1 MIAHI
6 TNKQDLRGFNVQSSS
21 YSLITK
27 NLNMRPHILNVDKK
41 RIIMIERMVRRFF
54 FLFRITLNV
63 LKTLFTIQ
71 TDTRVKNGGQNYG
84 ISANEYPNMVRLFKS
99 VLFR

>member
-1 MIAHI
+1 M
-6 TNKQDLRGFNVQSSS
+6 QSSS

-27 NLNMRPHILNVDKK
+27 NLNMRPHILNMLTKK
-41 RIIMIERMVRRFF
+41 NNNDRKDGAKILF